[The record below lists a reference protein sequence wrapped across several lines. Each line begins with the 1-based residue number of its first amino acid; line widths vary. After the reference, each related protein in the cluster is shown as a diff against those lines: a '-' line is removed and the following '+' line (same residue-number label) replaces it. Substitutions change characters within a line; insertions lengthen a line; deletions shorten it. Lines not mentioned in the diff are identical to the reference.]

1 MPTHSF
7 DSFLRTLQTSVGHAQ
22 RSAAERYRL
31 LLERMAEA
39 EEGGARSARSWRIH
53 VPAMLPGA
61 TESETLTLPLLSLR
75 RLVQPRVTGF
85 TLEVGVEIETERKRY
100 PGGLKR
106 VSLLI
111 HRYSRK
117 PGRELRRL
125 RITLAGPQPGG
136 GEALLDGAPL
146 KRLDGWPGDGSGR
159 TPRSF
164 FQRLLGFLYPSFL
177 FRRAVIRLRLSEEDA
192 RRLRDTFP
200 EGSS

>member
-7 DSFLRTLQTSVGHAQ
+7 DSFLRTLQTAVGHAQ
-22 RSAAERYRL
+22 RAATQRHRL

-39 EEGGARSARSWRIH
+39 GEDGAMRSRSWRVH
-53 VPAMLPGA
+53 VPAMPPDAPG
-61 TESETLTLPLLSLR
+61 SETLTLPLLGLR
-75 RLVQPRVTGF
+75 RLVQPQVTGF
-85 TLEVGVEIETERKRY
+85 TFEVDVEIETGRRRY

-111 HRYSRK
+111 HKHLRS
-117 PGRELRRL
+117 PGELRRL

-136 GEALLDGAPL
+136 GEASLDGAPL
-146 KRLDGWPGDGSGR
+146 KRLDGWPGADAAGPR
-159 TPRSF
+159 RSF
-164 FQRLLGFLYPSFL
+164 LRRLLGFLYPFFL
-177 FRRAVIRLRLSEEDA
+177 FRREVLRLRLSEEDA

>member
-1 MPTHSF
+1 MP
-7 DSFLRTLQTSVGHAQ
+7 
-22 RSAAERYRL
+22 
-31 LLERMAEA
+31 
-39 EEGGARSARSWRIH
+39 
-53 VPAMLPGA
+53 PGA

-75 RLVQPRVTGF
+75 RLVQPQVTGF
-85 TLEVGVEIETERKRY
+85 TLEVGVEIETERKHY
-100 PGGLKR
+100 PSGLKR

-111 HRYSRK
+111 HRHSLK

-146 KRLDGWPGDGSGR
+146 KRLDGWPGGGAAR
-159 TPRSF
+159 PPRSLF
-164 FQRLLGFLYPSFL
+164 RRLLGFLCPSFL
-177 FRRAVIRLRLSEEDA
+177 FRRGVIRLRLSEEDA